1 DAKLTGRR
9 GPRPIGHP
17 AVYAFSTPTG
27 VEAVGRH
34 CVEGEYADGCELG
47 PITVDFTAPITRA
60 QAKHLRISPKPRGF
74 DTLAVAREYDD
85 DGRGRDA
92 YHEVMLWGEFQR
104 GQSYAITVDEQLRDI
119 YGQPL
124 VGEPSF
130 EVAFIEPP
138 PILKLH
144 KAAGT
149 FSSTHGF
156 EVGIESRY

>member
-1 DAKLTGRR
+1 GK
-9 GPRPIGHP
+9 
-17 AVYAFSTPTG
+17 
-27 VEAVGRH
+27 
-34 CVEGEYADGCELG
+34 
-47 PITVDFTAPITRA
+47 
-60 QAKHLRISPKPRGF
+60 AKHLRITPRPRGF

-92 YHEVMLWGEFQR
+92 YPEVMLWGDFQR

-156 EVGIESRY
+156 EVGIESRYVERAKLRVALLDHATHERLIGTNVQEDGWPIGLAATHEQPITLAHTGKFGWS